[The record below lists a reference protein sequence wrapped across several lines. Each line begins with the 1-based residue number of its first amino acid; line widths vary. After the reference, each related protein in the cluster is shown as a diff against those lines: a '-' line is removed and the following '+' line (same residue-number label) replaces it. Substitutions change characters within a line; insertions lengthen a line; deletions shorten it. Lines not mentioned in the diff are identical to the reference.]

1 MDFGRISELGLR
13 VQHRHSDGTWGSL
26 EPTGE
31 HHDPAAHDPER
42 EWAKGTIYV
51 CRACGEEVLVSPA
64 DSPED
69 PRS

>member
-1 MDFGRISELGLR
+1 MA
-13 VQHRHSDGTWGSL
+13 WGSL
-26 EPTGE
+26 EPTSG

-42 EWAKGTIYV
+42 EWATGTIYV

-69 PRS
+69 PRN